1 LSADIINYE
10 LEQKIVLSI
19 FAAALLLS
27 HVKTG
32 MLLKNEPAGRFLQNQ
47 VQHTQ

>member
-10 LEQKIVLSI
+10 LKQKIVVSF

-27 HVKTG
+27 RVKTG
-32 MLLKNEPAGRFLQNQ
+32 TLVKNEPAGRFLQNQ
-47 VQHTQ
+47 VRHTQ